1 MEVQTRE
8 EVSPE
13 DELSRPSKG

>member
-13 DELSRPSKG
+13 DELSRSI